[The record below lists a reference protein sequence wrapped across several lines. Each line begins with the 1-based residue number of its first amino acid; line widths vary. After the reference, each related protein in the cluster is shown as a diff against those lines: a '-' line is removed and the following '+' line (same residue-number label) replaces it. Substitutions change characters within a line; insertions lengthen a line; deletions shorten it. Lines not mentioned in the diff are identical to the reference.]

1 VERAVEGADQRTAER
16 GAGEDEPVGGVDE
29 DAGQDS

>member
-1 VERAVEGADQRTAER
+1 VERAVDGADQRIAER

-29 DAGQDS
+29 DAGLDN